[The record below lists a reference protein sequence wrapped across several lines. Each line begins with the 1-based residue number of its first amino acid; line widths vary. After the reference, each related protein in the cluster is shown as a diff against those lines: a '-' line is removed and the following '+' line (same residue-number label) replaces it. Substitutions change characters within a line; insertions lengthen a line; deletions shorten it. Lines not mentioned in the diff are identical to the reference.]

1 MATYIM
7 AIKGRGNVLNEKIWN
22 TEANSLSEAKSYFVR
37 LKNLPAQEFDK
48 MFIVTKMKNKDESR

>member
-7 AIKGRGNVLNEKIWN
+7 AIKGRGNVLNERIWN

-37 LKNLPAQEFDK
+37 LKDIDVQSFDE
-48 MFIVTKMKNKDESR
+48 MFIVTKVNK